1 MSVLPFNTFPEPVML
16 LRLSLVYNNYDVQS
30 MLSSKLIVFIGVVTL
45 LLYQIISVKS
55 TFVPFYFSI

>member
-1 MSVLPFNTFPEPVML
+1 ML